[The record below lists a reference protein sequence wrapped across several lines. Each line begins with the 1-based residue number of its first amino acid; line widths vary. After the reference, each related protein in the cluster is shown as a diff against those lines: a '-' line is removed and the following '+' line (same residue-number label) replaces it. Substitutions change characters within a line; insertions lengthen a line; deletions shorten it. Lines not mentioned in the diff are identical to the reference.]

1 MKIILLDDVKN
12 VGKKGQVVEVADG
25 YGRNF
30 LIRNKL
36 AVVATQH
43 SQSILD
49 EEKQQK
55 LDQEKTNIALAIQ
68 LKEQLS
74 KITLV
79 FEIKMGDKGKVFGS
93 ISSKHIAEELQ
104 KKHKLIIDKRKIVDT
119 APLANI
125 GLNIV
130 KIELHRTV
138 IAELKVELKGV

>member
-49 EEKQQK
+49 DEKQQK
-55 LDQEKTNIALAIQ
+55 ADQEKANIASAIV

-79 FEIKMGDKGKVFGS
+79 FEIKTGDKGRVFGS

-104 KKHKLIIDKRKIVDT
+104 KKHHLQIDKRKILDT
-119 APLANI
+119 APLSSV

-138 IAELKVELKGV
+138 LAELKVELKGV